1 MAKPPIDVQA
11 LQDRC
16 RDLSDLIDELWGI
29 SAANRALEPDEGDGD
44 AVGMAVLHAYGFA
57 QMRDALARFR
67 LNEAEA
73 GLQKLERCS
82 LCREHKP
89 SWERC
94 ATVCQACA
102 EVQAKHLSNPPLPGT
117 VS

>member
-44 AVGMAVLHAYGFA
+44 AVGMAVCTPTALRRCETRSRGFA
-57 QMRDALARFR
+57 
-67 LNEAEA
+67 
-73 GLQKLERCS
+73 
-82 LCREHKP
+82 
-89 SWERC
+89 
-94 ATVCQACA
+94 
-102 EVQAKHLSNPPLPGT
+102 
-117 VS
+117 